1 MTQPIEIGIG
11 GLGRASDAVE
21 AGTAR
26 SRGMGALSV
35 KSKRAPHVCGN
46 SWYTMGAA
54 QGRLFP
60 STVMH

>member
-26 SRGMGALSV
+26 SRGMG
-35 KSKRAPHVCGN
+35 RF
-46 SWYTMGAA
+46 
-54 QGRLFP
+54 R
-60 STVMH
+60 